1 MVWNGSKFRL
11 RKKKQDSF
19 AFLFE
24 WTFQTHYLLFGKV
37 FPLNDLCIKE
47 YFCHA
52 RKIFDILLIIVP
64 SCCFP
69 DVAGSYSLRG
79 NQSLIIAALVGR
91 VTLVV

>member
-1 MVWNGSKFRL
+1 MVPRFDYE
-11 RKKKQDSF
+11 KKRGLFVFSIRVDLPNALFTVWESF
-19 AFLFE
+19 FFLDD
-24 WTFQTHYLLFGKV
+24 V
-37 FPLNDLCIKE
+37 CIKE

-69 DVAGSYSLRG
+69 DVAGSYSLHG
-79 NQSLIIAALVGR
+79 NQGLITAALVGR